1 MIATYLELFEVTIL
15 TNINDVMHPSPLSC
29 ITFLFLVTTPL
40 HASLL
45 PYPSTKNNDRPS
57 TGDLAAPP
65 SHRIKRADSSTP
77 NPPPSQSAYP
87 SPGFP
92 GTGPLFTPALDS
104 APHDYLP
111 SSSGPFTPVGLPPD
125 WRLYPP
131 SSTIAIR
138 PVRLAAHHL
147 ETFYTALIQQC
158 AANFWAADAA
168 PPLLN
173 NGLRSGP
180 FLITALGG
188 VDGSGVAVRGVPWG
202 ILALIA
208 TGMLE
213 RARRGWTNTWD
224 GALVGP
230 EGGQWR
236 IVFSVDGQEL
246 AGGNVQGESG
256 GGGGDGC
263 DVSMAGSGSG
273 SGSMDANVGSSGEED
288 MEEEEEEDEERR
300 RKRKKVCMG

>member
-1 MIATYLELFEVTIL
+1 M
-15 TNINDVMHPSPLSC
+15 
-29 ITFLFLVTTPL
+29 
-40 HASLL
+40 
-45 PYPSTKNNDRPS
+45 
-57 TGDLAAPP
+57 
-65 SHRIKRADSSTP
+65 
-77 NPPPSQSAYP
+77 
-87 SPGFP
+87 
-92 GTGPLFTPALDS
+92 
-104 APHDYLP
+104 
-111 SSSGPFTPVGLPPD
+111 
-125 WRLYPP
+125 
-131 SSTIAIR
+131 
-138 PVRLAAHHL
+138 
-147 ETFYTALIQQC
+147 
-158 AANFWAADAA
+158 
-168 PPLLN
+168 
-173 NGLRSGP
+173 
-180 FLITALGG
+180 
-188 VDGSGVAVRGVPWG
+188 DGSGVAVRGVPWG